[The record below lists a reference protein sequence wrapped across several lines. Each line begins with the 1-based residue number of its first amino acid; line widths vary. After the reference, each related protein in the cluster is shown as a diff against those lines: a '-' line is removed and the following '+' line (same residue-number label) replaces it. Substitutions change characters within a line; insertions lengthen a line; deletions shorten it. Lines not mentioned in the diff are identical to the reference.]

1 MFIKT
6 VYGCERFGSF
16 VPSLASVFNIVHT
29 FVCGDDTGPST
40 TNANES
46 ILDGAV
52 NVNSETKALTCAKF
66 SAYVENIFYFRDS
79 FKSFDAF
86 CRNKGCG
93 FSAVLISNRTSCR
106 SCAGKLLVCDDGKDV
121 VIYHMTRGTY
131 IGSRFTKKCSKCKI
145 QDKSGQ
151 IYIAM

>member
-29 FVCGDDTGPST
+29 FVCGDDAGPST

-46 ILDGAV
+46 IPDGAV

-66 SAYVENIFYFRDS
+66 SAYVENIFYSYPEAFAGRDS

-86 CRNKGCG
+86 CGNKGCVVLVR
-93 FSAVLISNRTSCR
+93 FS
-106 SCAGKLLVCDDGKDV
+106 
-121 VIYHMTRGTY
+121 
-131 IGSRFTKKCSKCKI
+131 
-145 QDKSGQ
+145 
-151 IYIAM
+151 

>member
-29 FVCGDDTGPST
+29 FVCGDDAGPST

-46 ILDGAV
+46 IPDGAV

-66 SAYVENIFYFRDS
+66 SAYVENIFYLYPEAFAGRDS

-86 CRNKGCG
+86 CQNKGCG
-93 FSAVLISNRTSCR
+93 FSAVLISNRTSC
-106 SCAGKLLVCDDGKDV
+106 
-121 VIYHMTRGTY
+121 
-131 IGSRFTKKCSKCKI
+131 
-145 QDKSGQ
+145 
-151 IYIAM
+151 